1 MTTAEH
7 RLPPSPSP
15 AVPQSPRYRAF
26 RGGDIRESAI
36 YFLSALAVRALPE
49 SAWPSVAE
57 NFARFSSRKSA
68 RYEKFRGAVRA
79 VLGNAI
85 GETELPGIYAS
96 LLRHGHRRRLYIAA
110 TCRRQGWT
118 PSIELTG
125 RERLDRAHAGG
136 RGAILWFD
144 NFAHFAVI
152 GKRAFAESG
161 YPLWHL
167 GSHLHGFSATRY
179 ATRFLNPRQIAVE
192 GRYLAGRIMFDN
204 RTLITAT
211 RRVVEILAGNGLM
224 AITNNANLGKSARF
238 PFGEAARLS
247 IATTP
252 LRLAAGRGVP
262 LLPVSVIEV
271 EPFRRYRV
279 AIGPEIAAP
288 AGMAEREAIAAMAA
302 AYIDYLLPIVR
313 AHPDQ
318 WGGWGPLGNAIAA
331 PQARGDLAT
340 APPDR
345 AAGTAG

>member
-1 MTTAEH
+1 MTTDE
-7 RLPPSPSP
+7 RRPPPSSP
-15 AVPQSPRYRAF
+15 PAAPENPRVRAF

-36 YFLSALAVRALPE
+36 YFLSALAVRSLPE
-49 SAWPSVAE
+49 AAWPSVAE
-57 NFARFSSRKSA
+57 NFARLSSRKSA
-68 RYEKFRGAVRA
+68 RYEKFRSAVRA
-79 VLGNAI
+79 VLGDEIAEAEIPGLHASAI
-85 GETELPGIYAS
+85 
-96 LLRHGHRRRLYIAA
+96 RHGHRRRLYIAA
-110 TCRRQGWT
+110 TCRRQGWS
-118 PSIELTG
+118 PSIELIG
-125 RERLDRAHAGG
+125 RERLDQARARG

-152 GKRAFAESG
+152 GKRAFGEAG

-167 GSHLHGFSATRY
+167 GSHLHGFSMTRY

-204 RTLITAT
+204 RTLVTAT
-211 RRVVEILAGNGLM
+211 RRVIEILAGNGTM

-238 PFGEAARLS
+238 PFGKAARLP

-279 AIGPEIAAP
+279 AIGPEIAPP
-288 AGMAEREAIAAMAA
+288 AGAPEGEAIAAMAA
-302 AYIDYLLPIVR
+302 AYIDYLLPLVR

-318 WGGWGPLGNAIAA
+318 WGGWSALGNALAA
-331 PQARGDLAT
+331 AT
-340 APPDR
+340 ARTPGDG
-345 AAGTAG
+345 AS

>member
-1 MTTAEH
+1 MTTAE
-7 RLPPSPSP
+7 RQPPPSPSP
-15 AVPQSPRYRAF
+15 AAPNNPHDRAF

-49 SAWPSVAE
+49 GAWPSVAE

-68 RYEKFRGAVRA
+68 RYEKFRSAVRA
-79 VLGNAI
+79 VLGEAI
-85 GETELPGIYAS
+85 DEAEIPAIYARS
-96 LLRHGHRRRLYIAA
+96 IRHGHRRRLYIAA
-110 TCRRQGWT
+110 TCRRQGWS
-118 PSIELTG
+118 PSIELIG
-125 RERLDRAHAGG
+125 REKLDQARARG

-152 GKRAFAESG
+152 GKRAFGEAG

-167 GSHLHGFSATRY
+167 GSYLHGFSMTRY
-179 ATRFLNPRQIAVE
+179 AIRFLNPRQIAVE

-204 RTLITAT
+204 RTLVAAT
-211 RRVVEILAGNGLM
+211 RRVVEILAGNGVM
-224 AITNNANLGKSARF
+224 AITNNANYGKSVRF
-238 PFGEAARLS
+238 PFGEKARLP

-279 AIGPEIAAP
+279 SIGPEITAP
-288 AGMAEREAIAAMAA
+288 ADVPEGEAIAAMAA
-302 AYIDYLLPIVR
+302 AYIDYLLPLLR

-318 WGGWGPLGNAIAA
+318 WAGWGALGNALAA
-331 PQARGDLAT
+331 TAARKRGDGAS
-340 APPDR
+340 
-345 AAGTAG
+345 

>member
-1 MTTAEH
+1 MKPERRRSDAAASSI
-7 RLPPSPSP
+7 PPRE
-15 AVPQSPRYRAF
+15 ARVRAF

-36 YFLSALAVRALPE
+36 NFLSALAVRALPE
-49 SAWPSVAE
+49 GAWPTVAE

-68 RYEKFRGAVRA
+68 RYKKFQSAVRA
-79 VLGNAI
+79 VLGDAI
-85 GETELPGIYAS
+85 AEAEIPGIYA
-96 LLRHGHRRRLYIAA
+96 RAICHGHRRRLYIAA
-110 TCRRQGWT
+110 TCRRQGWS
-118 PSIELTG
+118 PSIELIG
-125 RERLDRAHAGG
+125 RERLDQARARG

-152 GKRAFAESG
+152 GKRAFGEAG

-167 GSHLHGFSATRY
+167 GSHLHGFSMTRY

-204 RTLITAT
+204 RTLVTAT
-211 RRVVEILAGNGLM
+211 RRVVEILAGNGTM

-238 PFGEAARLS
+238 PFGKAARLP

-279 AIGPEIAAP
+279 AIGPEIAPP
-288 AGMAEREAIAAMAA
+288 AGAPEGEAIAAMAA
-302 AYIDYLLPIVR
+302 AYIDYLLPLVR

-318 WGGWGPLGNAIAA
+318 WGGWSALGNALAA
-331 PQARGDLAT
+331 AT
-340 APPDR
+340 ARTPGDG
-345 AAGTAG
+345 AS

>member
-1 MTTAEH
+1 MTTTE
-7 RLPPSPSP
+7 RQPPPTLSPV
-15 AVPQSPRYRAF
+15 ARNGPRDRAF
-26 RGGDIRESAI
+26 RSGDIRESAI
-36 YFLSALAVRALPE
+36 YFLSALAVRSLPE
-49 SAWPSVAE
+49 RAWPSVAR

-68 RYEKFRGAVRA
+68 RYKKFRSAVRA
-79 VLGNAI
+79 VLGDEVPEAEI
-85 GETELPGIYAS
+85 PDIYARGI
-96 LLRHGHRRRLYIAA
+96 RHGHRRRLYIAA
-110 TCRRQGWT
+110 TCRRQGWS
-118 PSIELTG
+118 PSIELIG
-125 RERLDRAHAGG
+125 REKLDQAQARG

-152 GKRAFAESG
+152 GKRAFAEAG

-179 ATRFLNPRQIAVE
+179 AVRFLNPRQIAVE

-211 RRVVEILAGNGLM
+211 RRIVEILAGNGLV
-224 AITNNANLGKSARF
+224 AITNNANLGKSVRF
-238 PFGEAARLS
+238 PFGEAARLP

-271 EPFRRYRV
+271 EPFVRYQV

-288 AGMAEREAIAAMAA
+288 AGAPEREATAALAA
-302 AYIDYLLPIVR
+302 AYIDYLLPIIR

-318 WGGWGPLGNAIAA
+318 WGGWGALGNALAAA
-331 PQARGDLAT
+331 PGE
-340 APPDR
+340 
-345 AAGTAG
+345 TAGGPRP